1 MKTNSYYQEFDIRE
15 TAVERLSQKIAQ
27 NKAKFGFKRKFEA
40 VLGILFFGMVII
52 PTIIGTLVQSGHLA
66 PFTPSFI
73 EAKQEPAVEQPREP
87 VESPVSPPI
96 TVQGVN
102 VATEGNP
109 VKIGAS
115 AQQQEYIDYA
125 WKISGNDDPYDKWFI
140 WMMEAESGA
149 WSPTKQSSVAG
160 EKSFGFCQINQRWHP
175 EIIADPKFWNN
186 WEWQLDRCYQMWEG
200 VKGHRSGTFKALKSD
215 SLMNQAQNNIIFK

>member
-1 MKTNSYYQEFDIRE
+1 MKTNSYYQEFDIRD

-66 PFTPSFI
+66 PFTPSFM
-73 EAKQEPAVEQPREP
+73 EVKQEPVVEQPQKP

-96 TVQGVN
+96 TVQGVK

-115 AQQQEYIDYA
+115 NEQNEMIAYA
-125 WKISGNDDPYDKWFI
+125 WKISKSKDFI
-140 WMMEAESGA
+140 YMIESESGWVVDA
-149 WSPTKQSSVAG
+149 VNRNSNGSKDYGLCQFNSQFHKDTIMDKRFNDYKWELDQCQEHFVGGTKFAG
-160 EKSFGFCQINQRWHP
+160 WN
-175 EIIADPKFWNN
+175 KFKHNKTFA
-186 WEWQLDRCYQMWEG
+186 EA
-200 VKGHRSGTFKALKSD
+200 VKANFKW
-215 SLMNQAQNNIIFK
+215 